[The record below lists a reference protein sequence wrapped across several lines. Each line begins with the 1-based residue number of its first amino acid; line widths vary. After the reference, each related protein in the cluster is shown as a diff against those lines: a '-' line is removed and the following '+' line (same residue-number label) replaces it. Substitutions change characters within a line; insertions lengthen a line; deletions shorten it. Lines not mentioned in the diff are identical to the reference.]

1 MRSATKAAL
10 TALLFVAPAVAHGQ
24 TLRETLLRK
33 SAVDNGLTP
42 ISRLQPAVIQARSV
56 VGGKLFESKLLSLN
70 GEMSCQKCHLDRFA
84 SADGLPNAI
93 GVGGKGEGVARLKG
107 GGRIVPRNVF
117 ALWGRGGPG
126 FHTFFWDGRVQQTPD
141 GVVSQFGTAAPS
153 KDPLTVAAHL
163 PFVEIREM
171 IDDDEV
177 VRAKYQREDVGAAN
191 ALYATL
197 VTRLRNDPKLGPELA
212 RAYAVR
218 RDQIQFLHAANAI
231 AHFIRDKFRLRQT
244 RFHAFVFNGGR
255 LSRQEVQ
262 GGVLFYG
269 KGRCSACHSGA
280 YFTDFGFH
288 TVAFPQAGFGRNGF
302 GVDYGRYNVTFDPN
316 DLYRFRTPPL
326 YNVAK
331 TAPYSHSGSVMNLER
346 AIQYHFDPLRFPSPI
361 TLSQTDR
368 IEQFKRLA
376 RAGNEATPPQLTD
389 AEVRD
394 IAAFL
399 RTLSF

>member
-1 MRSATKAAL
+1 MKSVISTALAAL
-10 TALLFVAPAVAHGQ
+10 LLLTPLAASGQ
-24 TLRETLLRK
+24 TLRETMLRK
-33 SAVDNGLTP
+33 AAVGNGLMP
-42 ISRLQPAVIQARSV
+42 IARLQPSIAPVRSAI
-56 VGGKLFESKLLSLN
+56 GGKLFESTLLSLN

-126 FHTFFWDGRVQQTPD
+126 FHTFFWDGRVQAMPD

-177 VRAKYQREDVGAAN
+177 VRAKYQKEDVGAAN
-191 ALYATL
+191 ALYGAL
-197 VTRLRNDPKLGPELA
+197 AMRLRNDPKLGPELA
-212 RAYAVR
+212 RAYGVR
-218 RDQIQFLHAANAI
+218 RDEIRFLHAANAI

-244 RFHAFVFNGGR
+244 RFHAFVFNGGK

-316 DLYRFRTPPL
+316 DLYKFRTPPL

-331 TAPYSHSGSVMNLER
+331 TAPYSHSGSVMSLEQ
-346 AIQYHFDPLRFPSPI
+346 AIQYHFDPLRFPSPV
-361 TLSQTDR
+361 TMRQSDR
-368 IEQFKRLA
+368 IEHFKRLA
-376 RAGNEATPPQLTD
+376 RAGAEGSPPQLTD

-394 IAAFL
+394 LVAFL
-399 RTLSF
+399 RTLNL

>member
-1 MRSATKAAL
+1 MRSATRAAL
-10 TALLFVAPAVAHGQ
+10 AAFILLVPGLASGQ

-33 SAVDNGLTP
+33 AAIDNGLQP
-42 ISRLQPAVIQARSV
+42 ISRLQPTVVPARSAI
-56 VGGKLFESKLLSLN
+56 GGKLFESTLLSLN
-70 GEMSCQKCHLDRFA
+70 GDMSCQKCHLDRFA
-84 SADGLPNAI
+84 SADGLPNAV

-126 FHTFFWDGRVQQTPD
+126 FNTFFWDGRVELTPD
-141 GVVSQFGTAAPS
+141 GVVSQFGAAAPS

-171 IDDDEV
+171 IDDDEL
-177 VRAKYQREDVGAAN
+177 VRARFQKEDVAAAD
-191 ALYATL
+191 ALYRTL
-197 VTRLRNDPKLGPELA
+197 VTRVRNDPRLGPELG
-212 RAYAVR
+212 RAYGVR
-218 RDQIQFLHAANAI
+218 RDQIQFVHAANSI

-244 RFHAFVFNGGR
+244 RFHSFVFNGGK
-255 LSRQEVQ
+255 LSGQEVQ
-262 GGVLFYG
+262 GGILFYG

-280 YFTDFGFH
+280 YFTDFAFH

-331 TAPYSHSGSVMNLER
+331 TAPYSHSGSVTSLEKT
-346 AIQYHFDPLRFPSPI
+346 IQYHFDPLRFPSPV
-361 TLSQTDR
+361 TMRQTDR
-368 IEQFKRLA
+368 IEQFKRIA
-376 RAGNEATPPQLTD
+376 RAGSEATPPQLTD

-394 IAAFL
+394 LAAFL